1 MISSAV
7 VSPVLENKKL
17 ATSSIAKENFA
28 RSIATEQKSGMSLVN
43 CRAGASSSQGNGVSV
58 ATKGKLAT
66 TQTTIKSV
74 VTTDSHRFRKFVAT
88 DLKPAAHF

>member
-17 ATSSIAKENFA
+17 ATSSIANENFA
-28 RSIATEQKSGMSLVN
+28 RSIVTEQKSGMSLVN
-43 CRAGASSSQGNGVSV
+43 YRSGASSGQGNGVSV

-74 VTTDSHRFRKFVAT
+74 LTDSGN
-88 DLKPAAHF
+88 LSQQI